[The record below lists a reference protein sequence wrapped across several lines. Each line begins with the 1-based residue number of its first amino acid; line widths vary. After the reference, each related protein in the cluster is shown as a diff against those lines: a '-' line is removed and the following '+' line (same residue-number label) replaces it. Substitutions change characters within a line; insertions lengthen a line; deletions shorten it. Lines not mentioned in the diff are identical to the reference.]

1 MKRNYE
7 VSYTVTYRIIV
18 AAYSETDAKNKAS
31 NADSYEWDDSD
42 ASEYTAEELYDE
54 PDDT

>member
-1 MKRNYE
+1 MKKNYE